1 MYLKDNLEIQNL
13 MSGTEYDVLS
23 FWRVNSGK
31 YPVLSTLAKDVL
43 AVQVS
48 SVASES
54 AFSTS
59 GRILEPSRS
68 CLTHFMVEVLMCTE
82 QWLKCECRY
91 KGKGITGKEQ
101 MLKLIEEQDDLMRG
115 IILVFKLF
123 NSFGFM
129 FCIFVLLICN
139 ELLILLH

>member
-1 MYLKDNLEIQNL
+1 
-13 MSGTEYDVLS
+13 
-23 FWRVNSGK
+23 
-31 YPVLSTLAKDVL
+31 
-43 AVQVS
+43 
-48 SVASES
+48 
-54 AFSTS
+54 
-59 GRILEPSRS
+59 
-68 CLTHFMVEVLMCTE
+68 
-82 QWLKCECRY
+82 
-91 KGKGITGKEQ
+91 